1 MSEAERLAEDLHRQF
16 MNDDTNFDTMIEAS
30 IELRRL
36 ATVERELEALKA
48 SLGDPVAWRYKTVAV
63 VDGVRVPVREVD
75 AARNEYTITQQQP
88 HDWSHLDYPL
98 DYPTYEDHEAL
109 YALTKDKP

>member
-36 ATVERELEALKA
+36 AAVERELEALKA
-48 SLGDPVAWRYKTVAV
+48 SIGEPVAWRYKDSRGHYRYCGYKTGF
-63 VDGVRVPVREVD
+63 DTEHSLLKP
-75 AARNEYTITQQQP
+75 I
-88 HDWSHLDYPL
+88 S
-98 DYPTYEDHEAL
+98 L
-109 YALTKDKP
+109 YALTSKGTK

>member
-16 MNDDTNFDTMIEAS
+16 MKDDTNFDTMIEAS
-30 IELRRL
+30 LELRRL

-48 SLGDPVAWRYKTVAV
+48 SIGEPVAWRYKDSRGNYRYCGYKTGF
-63 VDGVRVPVREVD
+63 DTEHSLLKP
-75 AARNEYTITQQQP
+75 IP
-88 HDWSHLDYPL
+88 
-98 DYPTYEDHEAL
+98 L